1 MSTPTSSTNISI
13 RYRADALRQFAQTL
27 FERAGAR
34 ADIAADVGEIL
45 LEADLLGH
53 STHGLALL
61 APYLDELTHDRMAK
75 SGEPEILNR
84 RAATENWDGKRLPG
98 PWLTLRALQRAMAMA
113 SACGTGSVVIQRSH
127 HIACLAA
134 YLKRATDKGLIA
146 IVESSDPSV
155 KAVVPHGGLKPF
167 ITPNPI
173 AAGLPTSGDPLLI
186 DVSTSITSMG
196 FVLQQHAAGRQLP
209 GEWLIDHLGTATRDP
224 GALSTEPK
232 GALLP
237 LGGIDAGHKGF
248 ALGLL
253 IEAMTGGLAGHGRAD
268 PPAGWGG
275 NVFVQV
281 LDPEAFGG
289 LAAFKRQMDFLVQ
302 TARSTPVRPGAEPVR
317 LPGERGFH
325 RHREQIANGVAL
337 YPTIMPALEP
347 WAEKFGVAPP
357 SPLQA

>member
-1 MSTPTSSTNISI
+1 MSTTSPSTDTAL
-13 RYRADALRQFAQTL
+13 RYRAEVLRQFAQTL
-27 FERAGAR
+27 FARAGAR
-34 ADIAADVGEIL
+34 ADIAADVATIL
-45 LEADLLGH
+45 LDADLLGH

-61 APYLDELTHDRMAK
+61 APYLDELTHDRMA
-75 SGEPEILNR
+75 GTGAPEVLNR
-84 RAATENWDGKRLPG
+84 RAATETWDGRRLPG
-98 PWLTLRALQRAMAMA
+98 PWLTLRALERAMAMA
-113 SACGTGSVVIQRSH
+113 SACGTGTVVVRRSH

-134 YLKRATDKGLIA
+134 YLTRATDQGLIA
-146 IVESSDPSV
+146 LIESSDPTV

-196 FVLQQHAAGRQLP
+196 FAFQQHAAGRQLP
-209 GEWLIDHLGTATRDP
+209 GEWLIDHLGNATRDP
-224 GALSTEPK
+224 GALSGEPK

-253 IEAMTGGLAGHGRAD
+253 IEAMTGGLTGHGRAD

-289 LAAFKRQMDFLVQ
+289 LAAFKRQIDFLVE
-302 TARSTPVRPGAEPVR
+302 TARGTPVRPGADPVR
-317 LPGERGFH
+317 LPGERAFQ
-325 RHREQIANGVAL
+325 RYREQTANGVAL
-337 YPTIMPALEP
+337 YPKIMPTLEP
-347 WAEKFGVAPP
+347 WAQRFGIALP
-357 SPLQA
+357 SAV